1 MTQRLALFDL
11 DHTLLPI
18 DTDRHWVDFLARNGW
33 GGDPKVVQAKN
44 HELMEKYTAGT
55 LKIEESVEFMLSFL
69 NLHTPYELARFHEQ
83 YMHEV
88 VRPAMHDTAV
98 ALVAKHLEQG
108 DLCCLVSAT
117 NEFVIAPV
125 ARAFGIP
132 HVIGTVPEY
141 KNGRYTGK
149 VVGTPSYQDGKIVR
163 VNEWLGNM
171 GLTLEHFTESWF
183 YSDSQ
188 NDIPLLEAVTHPVA
202 TNPVPPLREL
212 ANKKGWP
219 VLDLF
224 PLQ

>member
-44 HELMEKYTAGT
+44 RELMEKYTAGT
-55 LKIEESVEFMLSFL
+55 LKIEESVEFMLGFL
-69 NLHTPYELARFHEQ
+69 SLHSPYELARFHEK
-83 YMHEV
+83 YMHDV
-88 VRPAMHDTAV
+88 VRPAFREEAV
-98 ALVAKHLEQG
+98 ALVSKHLEQG

-117 NEFVIAPV
+117 NEFVISPV

-132 HVIGTVPEY
+132 NVIGTVPEY

-149 VVGTPSYQDGKIVR
+149 VVGTPSYQAGKVTR
-163 VNEWLGNM
+163 VNEWLGSM
-171 GLTLEHFTESWF
+171 GRQLSDFSESWF

-188 NDIPLLEAVTHPVA
+188 NDIPLLEVVTHPVA

-212 ANKKGWP
+212 AQEKGWP

>member
-1 MTQRLALFDL
+1 M
-11 DHTLLPI
+11 
-18 DTDRHWVDFLARNGW
+18 
-33 GGDPKVVQAKN
+33 
-44 HELMEKYTAGT
+44 
-55 LKIEESVEFMLSFL
+55 
-69 NLHTPYELARFHEQ
+69 
-83 YMHEV
+83 
-88 VRPAMHDTAV
+88 
-98 ALVAKHLEQG
+98 AKHLEQG

-149 VVGTPSYQDGKIVR
+149 VVGTPSYQDGKVIR
-163 VNEWLGNM
+163 VNEWLSSM

-212 ANKKGWP
+212 ANKNGWP

>member
-33 GGDPKVVQAKN
+33 AGDPEIVRAKN

-55 LKIEESVEFMLSFL
+55 LKIEESAEFMLGFL
-69 NLHTPYELARFHEQ
+69 NLHTPYDLARFHEQ

-88 VRPAMHDTAV
+88 VRPAMRDEAV
-98 ALVAKHLEQG
+98 SLVAKHLEQG

-149 VVGTPSYQDGKIVR
+149 VSGTPSYQGGKVTR
-163 VNEWLGNM
+163 VNEWLARM
-171 GLTLEHFTESWF
+171 DLTLADFAETWF

-188 NDIPLLEAVTHPVA
+188 NDIPLLEVVSHPVA

-212 ANKKGWP
+212 AREKGWP

>member
-18 DTDRHWVDFLARNGW
+18 DTDRHWIDFLARNGW
-33 GGDPKVVQAKN
+33 AGDPKIVQAKN
-44 HELMEKYTAGT
+44 HELMEKYSAGT
-55 LKIEESVEFMLSFL
+55 LKIEESAEFMLSFL
-69 NLHTPYELARFHEQ
+69 TLHTPFDLARFHEQ
-83 YMHEV
+83 YMHDV
-88 VRPAMHDTAV
+88 VRPSIRDEAV
-98 ALVAKHLEQG
+98 SLVSKHLEQG

-117 NEFVIAPV
+117 NEFVITPV

-132 HVIGTVPEY
+132 NVIGTVPEY

-149 VVGTPSYQDGKIVR
+149 VTGTPSYQGGKVTR
-163 VNEWLGNM
+163 VNEWLARM
-171 GLTLEHFTESWF
+171 DLTLADFTETWF

-188 NDIPLLEAVTHPVA
+188 NDVPLLEVVSHPVA

-212 ANKKGWP
+212 ATEKGWP